1 MSYKTLTIQHAQDF
15 QPWTV
20 PYSAGIDVAARGLVP
35 HILASHTVLHAVKSV
50 GKLATVFEA
59 LDHSRSTGEEGKSET
74 ITPAQLDTVQA
85 MSADLLTAALRLA
98 NLYGFDLAKVLVDRI
113 QEKNGVPLKAW
124 EPELHISP
132 PFNPSGFS

>member
-1 MSYKTLTIQHAQDF
+1 MNHKTLTIQHAQDF

-20 PYSAGIDVAARGLVP
+20 PYSAGIDIASRELVP

-59 LDHSRSTGEEGKSET
+59 LDHSRSTGEEGKSEP
-74 ITPAQLDTVQA
+74 ITDTQLATVQA

-98 NLYGFDLAKVLVDRI
+98 NLYKFDLAKVLVDRI
-113 QEKNGVPLKAW
+113 EEKNSVPLAPW
-124 EPELHISP
+124 AGSIPNP
-132 PFNPSGFS
+132 PFNTGGFS